1 MLDQCH
7 FLFSR
12 GAFMFLKPSLSEVSI
27 IYELPFS
34 TSVWACYIL
43 TVAFLTVV
51 LAFVQRVER
60 HVRPLSSP
68 DHPIL
73 WSDAVL
79 DTVGIVCQQGEQ
91 SNNLYY
97 SAETVSVAASTQ

>member
-1 MLDQCH
+1 
-7 FLFSR
+7 
-12 GAFMFLKPSLSEVSI
+12 MFLKPSLSEVSI